1 MVWTLLFERYDVIVA
16 VKKLHKQ
23 EGLMKNITTIGLDLA
38 KRVFQVHGMD
48 HEGRAVLCKKLR
60 RGQVLKFF
68 ATLSPCLVG
77 MEACGSAHHWARE
90 LRAQGHEVRLIPP
103 QYVRPFLKTNKH
115 DAADAE
121 AIAEALV
128 RPTMRFAPIKS
139 ADQQAVL
146 MVHRSRELLV
156 KQRTMLINAVRG
168 HCSELGMIASQGA
181 SKVNDLMVM
190 IEDPDDVR
198 LPAFAR
204 EALGVLITQLRAVKE
219 AIRKLES
226 KLQAWHRSQQAS
238 QRLTTIPG
246 VGVITAT
253 ALIATIGD
261 GSQFNSGRHLSAWL
275 GLVPRQHSSGSGR
288 HLSAWLGLVPRQHS
302 SGGKSRLGRISKR
315 GDGYVRRLLV
325 HGSRAVLRWQ
335 RAAPKKPSPW
345 IGELLTRRPTNVVL
359 VAMANKTARTVWAM
373 MRDRQDFNT
382 VFR

>member
-1 MVWTLLFERYDVIVA
+1 
-16 VKKLHKQ
+16 
-23 EGLMKNITTIGLDLA
+23 
-38 KRVFQVHGMD
+38 
-48 HEGRAVLCKKLR
+48 
-60 RGQVLKFF
+60 
-68 ATLSPCLVG
+68 

-90 LRAQGHEVRLIPP
+90 LQAQGHNVRLIPP

-121 AIAEALV
+121 AIAEAVV

-139 ADQQAVL
+139 ADQQAML
-146 MVHRSRELLV
+146 MLHRSRELLV

-168 HCSELGMIASQGA
+168 HCYELGLTASQGA
-181 SKVNDLMVM
+181 SRVTDLIER
-190 IEDPDDVR
+190 IEDPDEAR

-204 EALGVLITQLRAVKE
+204 EALGVLITQLQTVKE
-219 AIRKLES
+219 AIRTLERT
-226 KLQAWHRSQQAS
+226 LQEWHRSQEAS

-253 ALIATIGD
+253 ALVATIGD
-261 GSQFNSGRHLSAWL
+261 GSQF
-275 GLVPRQHSSGSGR
+275 QSGR

-315 GDGYVRRLLV
+315 GDGYLRRLLV

-335 RAAPKKPSPW
+335 RGAPQQSSSW
-345 IGELLTRRPTNVVL
+345 IGELLVRRPTNVVL

-373 MRDRQDFNT
+373 MRDQQTFKA
-382 VFR
+382 VA

>member
-1 MVWTLLFERYDVIVA
+1 MN
-16 VKKLHKQ
+16 
-23 EGLMKNITTIGLDLA
+23 NITTIGLDLA
-38 KRVFQVHGMD
+38 KHVFQVHGLD
-48 HEGRAVLCKKLR
+48 QEGRAVLRKKVR

-68 ATLSPCLVG
+68 GTVPSCLVG

-90 LRAQGHEVRLIPP
+90 LKAQGHDVRLIPP

-146 MVHRSRELLV
+146 MLHRSRELLV

-181 SKVNDLMVM
+181 SKINDLIMM
-190 IEDPDDVR
+190 IEDPDDAR

-204 EALGVLITQLRAVKE
+204 EALGVLIAQLDAVKK
-219 AIRKLES
+219 AIQKLES
-226 KLQAWHRSQQAS
+226 TLQTWHRSQQAS

-253 ALIATIGD
+253 ALVATIGD
-261 GSQFNSGRHLSAWL
+261 GSQFK
-275 GLVPRQHSSGSGR
+275 SGR

-315 GDGYVRRLLV
+315 GDGYLRRLLV

-335 RAAPKKPSPW
+335 RGAPKQPSPW
-345 IGELLTRRPTNVVL
+345 IGALLTRRPTNVVL

-373 MRDRQDFNT
+373 MSKQQKFHS
-382 VFR
+382 V

>member
-1 MVWTLLFERYDVIVA
+1 M
-16 VKKLHKQ
+16 Q
-23 EGLMKNITTIGLDLA
+23 NMTTIGLDLA
-38 KRVFQVHGMD
+38 KRVFQLHGMD
-48 HEGRAVLCKKLR
+48 QEGRTVLRQKVR
-60 RGQVLKFF
+60 RGQVLKVF
-68 ATLSPCLVG
+68 ATFPPCLVG
-77 MEACGSAHHWARE
+77 MEACGSAHYWARE
-90 LRAQGHEVRLIPP
+90 LSAQGHHVRLIPP
-103 QYVRPFLKTNKH
+103 HYVRPFLKTNKH

-146 MVHRSRELLV
+146 MLHRSRELLV

-168 HCSELGMIASQGA
+168 HCSELGMTVSQGA
-181 SKVNDLMVM
+181 SRVNDLLVM
-190 IEDPDDVR
+190 IADPEDTR
-198 LPAFAR
+198 LPVFAR
-204 EALGVLITQLRAVKE
+204 KALGVLIAQLQAVKK
-219 AIRKLES
+219 AIRTLES
-226 KLQAWHRSQQAS
+226 QLQAWHRSQEAS

-253 ALIATIGD
+253 ALVATIGD
-261 GSQFNSGRHLSAWL
+261 GSQFK
-275 GLVPRQHSSGSGR
+275 SGR

-315 GDGYVRRLLV
+315 GDGYLRRLLV

-335 RAAPKKPSPW
+335 RGVPKQPSPW

-373 MRDRQDFNT
+373 MRDQQDFNAM
-382 VFR
+382 VR

>member
-1 MVWTLLFERYDVIVA
+1 MQ
-16 VKKLHKQ
+16 H
-23 EGLMKNITTIGLDLA
+23 ITTIGLDLA
-38 KRVFQVHGMD
+38 KSVFQVHGID
-48 HEGRAVLCKKLR
+48 HEGQAVLRKKLR
-60 RGQVLKFF
+60 RGHMLKFF
-68 ATLSPCLVG
+68 GTLAPCLVG
-77 MEACGSAHHWARE
+77 MEACGSAHYWARE
-90 LRAQGHEVRLIPP
+90 LSAQGHQVRLIPP
-103 QYVRPFLKTNKH
+103 QYVRPFVKTNKH

-146 MVHRSRELLV
+146 MLHRSRELLV

-168 HCSELGMIASQGA
+168 HCSELGVTASQGA
-181 SKVNDLMVM
+181 SRVTDLIEM
-190 IEDPDDVR
+190 IEDQDDAR

-204 EALGVLITQLRAVKE
+204 EALGVLIAQLQTVKE
-219 AIRKLES
+219 AIRSLER
-226 KLQAWHRSQQAS
+226 KLQEWHRSQEVS

-253 ALIATIGD
+253 ALVATIGD
-261 GSQFNSGRHLSAWL
+261 GSQFK
-275 GLVPRQHSSGSGR
+275 SGR

-315 GDGYVRRLLV
+315 GDGYIRRLLV
-325 HGSRAVLRWQ
+325 HGSRTVLRWQ
-335 RAAPKKPSPW
+335 RAAPQKFVPW

-373 MRDRQDFNT
+373 MRDQQTFK
-382 VFR
+382 VAA

>member
-1 MVWTLLFERYDVIVA
+1 MD
-16 VKKLHKQ
+16 
-23 EGLMKNITTIGLDLA
+23 NITTIGLDLA
-38 KRVFQVHGMD
+38 KNVFQVHGMD
-48 HEGRAVLCKKLR
+48 HEGQVVLRKKLR
-60 RGQVLKFF
+60 RGQMLKFF
-68 ATLSPCLVG
+68 GILPPCLVG

-90 LRAQGHEVRLIPP
+90 LKAQGHEVRLIPP

-139 ADQQAVL
+139 TDQQAVL
-146 MVHRSRELLV
+146 MLHRSRELLV

-168 HCSELGMIASQGA
+168 HCSELGMTASQGA
-181 SKVNDLMVM
+181 SRVNDLLVI
-190 IEDPDDVR
+190 IENPDDAR

-204 EALGVLITQLRAVKE
+204 EALGVLMAQLHTVKE
-219 AIRKLES
+219 AIRTLER
-226 KLQAWHRSQQAS
+226 KLQVWHRSQHAS

-253 ALIATIGD
+253 ALVATIGD
-261 GSQFNSGRHLSAWL
+261 GSQF
-275 GLVPRQHSSGSGR
+275 QSGR

-315 GDGYVRRLLV
+315 GDGYIRRLLV

-335 RAAPKKPSPW
+335 RGAPKKPSLW
-345 IGELLTRRPTNVVL
+345 IEELLTRRPTNVVL

-373 MRDRQDFNT
+373 MSKQQDFNA
-382 VFR
+382 VCR

>member
-1 MVWTLLFERYDVIVA
+1 M
-16 VKKLHKQ
+16 LH
-23 EGLMKNITTIGLDLA
+23 ITTIGLDLA
-38 KRVFQVHGMD
+38 KNVFQVHGMD
-48 HEGRAVLCKKLR
+48 HEGGAVLRKKVR

-68 ATLSPCLVG
+68 GTLPPCLVG

-146 MVHRSRELLV
+146 MLHRSRELLV

-190 IEDPDDVR
+190 IEDPDDGR

-204 EALGVLITQLRAVKE
+204 EALGVLITQLQAVKE
-219 AIRKLES
+219 AIRTLES

-261 GSQFNSGRHLSAWL
+261 GSQFK
-275 GLVPRQHSSGSGR
+275 SGR

-315 GDGYVRRLLV
+315 GDGYLRRLLV

-335 RAAPKKPSPW
+335 RGAPKKPSPW
-345 IGELLTRRPTNVVL
+345 IGELLARRPTNVVL

-373 MRDRQDFNT
+373 LSKQQDFNP
-382 VFR
+382 VLP

>member
-1 MVWTLLFERYDVIVA
+1 MP
-16 VKKLHKQ
+16 H
-23 EGLMKNITTIGLDLA
+23 ITTIGLDLA
-38 KRVFQVHGMD
+38 KHVFQVHGLD
-48 HEGRAVLCKKLR
+48 QEGRAVLRKQVR

-68 ATLSPCLVG
+68 GTLPSCLVG

-90 LRAQGHEVRLIPP
+90 LKAQGHEVRLIPP

-146 MVHRSRELLV
+146 MLHRSRELLV

-181 SKVNDLMVM
+181 SKINDLIMM
-190 IEDPDDVR
+190 IEDPDDAR

-204 EALGVLITQLRAVKE
+204 EALGVLIAQLDAVKK
-219 AIRKLES
+219 AIQKLES
-226 KLQAWHRSQQAS
+226 KLQTWHRSQQAS

-253 ALIATIGD
+253 ALVATIGD
-261 GSQFNSGRHLSAWL
+261 GSQFK
-275 GLVPRQHSSGSGR
+275 SGR

-315 GDGYVRRLLV
+315 GDGYLRRLLV

-335 RAAPKKPSPW
+335 RGAPKQPSPW
-345 IGELLTRRPTNVVL
+345 IGALLTRRPTNVVL

-373 MRDRQDFNT
+373 MSKQQRFHS
-382 VFR
+382 V

>member
-1 MVWTLLFERYDVIVA
+1 MP
-16 VKKLHKQ
+16 H
-23 EGLMKNITTIGLDLA
+23 ITTIGLDLA
-38 KRVFQVHGMD
+38 KHVFQVHGLD
-48 HEGRAVLCKKLR
+48 QEGRAVLRKQVR

-68 ATLSPCLVG
+68 GTLPSCLVG

-90 LRAQGHEVRLIPP
+90 LKAQGHEVRLIPP

-146 MVHRSRELLV
+146 MLHRSRELLV

-181 SKVNDLMVM
+181 SKINDLIMM
-190 IEDPDDVR
+190 IEDPDDAR

-204 EALGVLITQLRAVKE
+204 EALGVLIAQLDAVKK
-219 AIRKLES
+219 AIQKLES
-226 KLQAWHRSQQAS
+226 KLQTWHRSQQAS

-253 ALIATIGD
+253 ALVATIGD
-261 GSQFNSGRHLSAWL
+261 GSQFK
-275 GLVPRQHSSGSGR
+275 SGR

-315 GDGYVRRLLV
+315 GDGYLRRLLV

-335 RAAPKKPSPW
+335 RGAPKPPSPW
-345 IGELLTRRPTNVVL
+345 IGALLTRRPTNVVL

-373 MRDRQDFNT
+373 MSKQQRFHS
-382 VFR
+382 V

>member
-1 MVWTLLFERYDVIVA
+1 MVWTLLLLDRGGILA
-16 VKKLHKQ
+16 VTTLHQQ
-23 EGLMKNITTIGLDLA
+23 EGLMHNITTIGLDIA
-38 KRVFQVHGMD
+38 KRVFQVHGLD
-48 HEGRAVLCKKLR
+48 QNGQPVLRKQVR

-68 ATLSPCLVG
+68 ATVSPCVVG

-90 LRAQGHEVRLIPP
+90 LQAQGHEVRLIPP

-128 RPTMRFAPIKS
+128 RPTMRFTPIKS

-146 MVHRSRELLV
+146 MLHRSRELLV
-156 KQRTMLINAVRG
+156 KQRTMFLNAIRG

-181 SKVNDLMVM
+181 SRVKDL
-190 IEDPDDVR
+190 IAIIDDPEDAR
-198 LPAFAR
+198 LPAIAR
-204 EALGVLITQLRAVKE
+204 EALGVLIAQLEAVKE
-219 AIRKLES
+219 AIRTLER
-226 KLQAWHRSQQAS
+226 KLQAWHRSQHAS

-275 GLVPRQHSSGSGR
+275 GLVPRQHSSG
-288 HLSAWLGLVPRQHS
+288 
-302 SGGKSRLGRISKR
+302 GKSRLGRISKR
-315 GDGYVRRLLV
+315 GDGYLRRLLV

-335 RAAPKKPSPW
+335 RGAPKKPSPW

-373 MRDRQDFNT
+373 MRDQQTFTAVVR
-382 VFR
+382 

>member
-1 MVWTLLFERYDVIVA
+1 MT
-16 VKKLHKQ
+16 
-23 EGLMKNITTIGLDLA
+23 NISTIGLDLA
-38 KRVFQVHGMD
+38 KRVFQVHGLNHD
-48 HEGRAVLCKKLR
+48 GQTVLRKQVR

-68 ATLSPCLVG
+68 ATVSPCLVG

-90 LRAQGHEVRLIPP
+90 LRAQGHDVRLIPP
-103 QYVRPFLKTNKH
+103 QYVHPFLKTNKH

-146 MVHRSRELLV
+146 MLHRSRELLV
-156 KQRTMLINAVRG
+156 KQRTMFINAIRG

-181 SKVNDLMVM
+181 SRVNDLIEM
-190 IEDPDDVR
+190 IEDPEDTR
-198 LPAFAR
+198 LPAIAR
-204 EALGVLITQLRAVKE
+204 DALGILIAQLQVVKE
-219 AIRKLES
+219 AIRTLER
-226 KLQAWHRSQQAS
+226 KLQVWHRSQDAS
-238 QRLTTIPG
+238 RRLTTIPG

-253 ALIATIGD
+253 ALVATIGD
-261 GSQFNSGRHLSAWL
+261 GSQFK
-275 GLVPRQHSSGSGR
+275 SGR

-315 GDGYVRRLLV
+315 GDGYLRRLLV

-335 RAAPKKPSPW
+335 RGAPKQPAPW
-345 IGELLTRRPTNVVL
+345 IEALLTRRPTNVVL

-373 MRDRQDFNT
+373 MSKQQNFHS
-382 VFR
+382 V

>member
-1 MVWTLLFERYDVIVA
+1 MT
-16 VKKLHKQ
+16 
-23 EGLMKNITTIGLDLA
+23 NISTIGLDLA
-38 KRVFQVHGMD
+38 KRVFQVHGLNHD
-48 HEGRAVLCKKLR
+48 GQTVLRKQVR

-68 ATLSPCLVG
+68 ATVSPCLVG

-90 LRAQGHEVRLIPP
+90 LRAQGHDVRLIPP

-146 MVHRSRELLV
+146 MLHRSRELLV
-156 KQRTMLINAVRG
+156 KQRTMFINAIRG

-181 SKVNDLMVM
+181 SRVNDLIEM
-190 IEDPDDVR
+190 IEDPEDTR
-198 LPAFAR
+198 LPAIAR
-204 EALGVLITQLRAVKE
+204 DALGILIAQLQVVKE
-219 AIRKLES
+219 AIRTLER
-226 KLQAWHRSQQAS
+226 KLQVWHRSQDAS
-238 QRLTTIPG
+238 RRLTTIPG

-253 ALIATIGD
+253 ALVATIGD
-261 GSQFNSGRHLSAWL
+261 GSQFK
-275 GLVPRQHSSGSGR
+275 SGR

-315 GDGYVRRLLV
+315 GDGYLRRLLV

-335 RAAPKKPSPW
+335 RGAPKQPAPW
-345 IGELLTRRPTNVVL
+345 IEALLTRRPTNVVL

-373 MRDRQDFNT
+373 MSKQQNFHS
-382 VFR
+382 V

>member
-1 MVWTLLFERYDVIVA
+1 MQ
-16 VKKLHKQ
+16 H
-23 EGLMKNITTIGLDLA
+23 ITTIGLDLA
-38 KRVFQVHGMD
+38 KNVFQVHGLD
-48 HEGRAVLCKKLR
+48 QEGRAVLRKKVR

-68 ATLSPCLVG
+68 GTLPSCLVG

-90 LRAQGHEVRLIPP
+90 LKAQGHEVRLIPP

-146 MVHRSRELLV
+146 MLHRSRELLV

-181 SKVNDLMVM
+181 SKINDLIMM
-190 IEDPDDVR
+190 IEDPDDAR

-204 EALGVLITQLRAVKE
+204 EALGVLIAQLDAVKK
-219 AIRKLES
+219 AIQKLES
-226 KLQAWHRSQQAS
+226 KLQTWHRSQQAS

-253 ALIATIGD
+253 ALVATIGD
-261 GSQFNSGRHLSAWL
+261 GSQFK
-275 GLVPRQHSSGSGR
+275 SGR

-315 GDGYVRRLLV
+315 GDGYIRRLLV

-335 RAAPKKPSPW
+335 RAALKRPSPW
-345 IGELLTRRPTNVVL
+345 VGELLARRPTNVVL

-373 MRDRQDFNT
+373 MSKQQDFNAG
-382 VFR
+382 FR

>member
-1 MVWTLLFERYDVIVA
+1 MVWTLLLSRYGIILA
-16 VKKLHKQ
+16 GTAFYKQ
-23 EGLMKNITTIGLDLA
+23 EGLMHNITTIGLDLA

-48 HEGRAVLCKKLR
+48 HEGQTVVRKKVR
-60 RGQVLKFF
+60 RGQVLKLF
-68 ATLSPCLVG
+68 ATLPPCLVG
-77 MEACGSAHHWARE
+77 MEACGSAHHWARA
-90 LRAQGHEVRLIPP
+90 LSAQGHQVRLIPP

-146 MVHRSRELLV
+146 MLHRSRELLV
-156 KQRTMLINAVRG
+156 KQRTMLINAIRG
-168 HCSELGMIASQGA
+168 HCSELGMTASQGA
-181 SKVNDLMVM
+181 SRVNDLIVM
-190 IEDPDDVR
+190 IDDPDDVR

-204 EALGVLITQLRAVKE
+204 EALGVLIAQLDAVKE

-226 KLQAWHRSQQAS
+226 KLQAWHRSQPAS

-261 GSQFNSGRHLSAWL
+261 GSQFK
-275 GLVPRQHSSGSGR
+275 SGR

-315 GDGYVRRLLV
+315 GDGYIRRLLV

-335 RAAPKKPSPW
+335 RGAPKKPSPW

-373 MRDRQDFNT
+373 MNTQQDFHAMG
-382 VFR
+382 R

>member
-1 MVWTLLFERYDVIVA
+1 
-16 VKKLHKQ
+16 
-23 EGLMKNITTIGLDLA
+23 MKNITTIGLDLA

-168 HCSELGMIASQGA
+168 HCSELGMIARQGA
-181 SKVNDLMVM
+181 SKVNDLLVM

-275 GLVPRQHSSGSGR
+275 GLVPRQHSSG
-288 HLSAWLGLVPRQHS
+288 
-302 SGGKSRLGRISKR
+302 GKSRLGRISKR
-315 GDGYVRRLLV
+315 GDGYLRRLLV

>member
-1 MVWTLLFERYDVIVA
+1 MD
-16 VKKLHKQ
+16 
-23 EGLMKNITTIGLDLA
+23 NITTIGLDLA
-38 KRVFQVHGMD
+38 KNVFQVHGMD
-48 HEGRAVLCKKLR
+48 HEGQVVLRKKLR
-60 RGQVLKFF
+60 RGQMLKFF
-68 ATLSPCLVG
+68 GILPPCLVG

-90 LRAQGHEVRLIPP
+90 LKAQGHEVRLIPP

-139 ADQQAVL
+139 TDQQAVL
-146 MVHRSRELLV
+146 MLHRSRELLV

-168 HCSELGMIASQGA
+168 HCSELGMTASQGA
-181 SKVNDLMVM
+181 SRVNDLLVI
-190 IEDPDDVR
+190 IENPDDAR

-204 EALGVLITQLRAVKE
+204 EALGVLMAQLHTVKE
-219 AIRKLES
+219 AIRTLER
-226 KLQAWHRSQQAS
+226 KLQVWHRSQHAS

-253 ALIATIGD
+253 ALVATIGD
-261 GSQFNSGRHLSAWL
+261 GSQF
-275 GLVPRQHSSGSGR
+275 QSGR

-335 RAAPKKPSPW
+335 RGAPQKPSPW
-345 IGELLTRRPTNVVL
+345 IGELLVRRPTNVVL
-359 VAMANKTARTVWAM
+359 VAMANKTARMVWAM
-373 MRDRQDFNT
+373 MRDQQNFNP